1 MITVGGSNSPV
12 KAATPAGD
20 AAQPRPEHHRQ
31 VDDVG
36 PGQEM
41 AERKGL
47 VELVR
52 RHPAVLIDD
61 GVAGK
66 HQDPAEAGQRHPG
79 EGQEQRDEAG
89 RRSVGGWM
97 VRLLGGRC

>member
-1 MITVGGSNSPV
+1 
-12 KAATPAGD
+12 
-20 AAQPRPEHHRQ
+20 
-31 VDDVG
+31 
-36 PGQEM
+36 M

-61 GVAGK
+61 GAPGK

-79 EGQEQRDEAG
+79 EGQEQRGG
-89 RRSVGGWM
+89 RAEGVGGWM
-97 VRLLGGRC
+97 VGSCCWDLIRLLGGRC